1 MSWWSAFTLGLLAG
15 GAVVFIIFLVLRQ
28 EQDEGPFKG
37 EKTDIRT
44 RSVMTKA
51 VQHRLTQGPEIVAIG
66 GGTGLSTL
74 LAGLKAYTRNITAVV
89 TVTDEGGS
97 SGRLRNEW
105 GVLPPGD
112 IRNCLVSLAEHDSS
126 LNSILN
132 FRFDRGQLAGHNL
145 GNLILLATT
154 EMTGDFRLA
163 VEELNNLLAIRGRV
177 LPVTTEAVTIAGE
190 AGDGQIL
197 RGELAITGRGADLKS
212 VWIEPRDAQPVPDV
226 LAALQT
232 ADVVVLGPGS
242 LFTSI
247 LPNLL
252 IRDVAE
258 GLARTQAPKVYIVN
272 LMTQPGETPDMDI
285 MDHVGWIWKALGSC
299 PDYVIANTGKV
310 PDEHLET
317 YRASGADALVLD
329 QKGEKT
335 LRDAGCKVLTGN
347 FVHVTETGTL
357 RHHTQKLAETIVK
370 IVREVRENRE

>member
-1 MSWWSAFTLGLLAG
+1 MSWWSAFTLGLLSG
-15 GAVVFIIFLVLRQ
+15 GAVVFLVSVILR
-28 EQDEGPFKG
+28 EERDEETPRKKKSDF
-37 EKTDIRT
+37 RT
-44 RSVMTKA
+44 QNVMTKA

-132 FRFDRGQLAGHNL
+132 FRFDRGELAGHNL

-163 VEELNNLLAIRGRV
+163 VEELNHLLAIRGRV
-177 LPVTTEAVTIAGE
+177 LPVTTEAVTIAGRTE
-190 AGDGQIL
+190 NGEIL
-197 RGELAITGRGADLKS
+197 RGEMEITGRGADIQS
-212 VWIEPRDAQPVPDV
+212 VWIEPRDARPVPDV
-226 LAALQT
+226 LAAFET
-232 ADVVVLGPGS
+232 ADIIVLGPGS

-252 IRDVAE
+252 IKDVSE
-258 GLARTQAPKVYIVN
+258 GLSRISAPIAYIVN
-272 LMTQPGETPDMDI
+272 LMTQPGETPGMDI
-285 MDHVGWIWKALGSC
+285 PDHVTWIRHGLGRY
-299 PDYVIANTGKV
+299 PDYVIVNTGPI
-310 PDEHLET
+310 PDRYLEA
-317 YRASGADALVLD
+317 YRAAGADALVLD
-329 QKGEKT
+329 ERQASA
-335 LRDAGCKVLTGN
+335 LREEGCTIMTGD
-347 FVHVTETGTL
+347 FVRITESGTL

-370 IVREVRENRE
+370 IVREARENR